1 MMGRCGKKAAMDL
14 GIRELRAG
22 LSGHLSAVRA
32 GRTITVTDHGRP
44 IAQIIPLGTP
54 TRLESL
60 RAEGRVSRASIQKVP
75 APQPTARGT
84 VSDLI
89 DDNRR

>member
-1 MMGRCGKKAAMDL
+1 MDL

-22 LSGHLSAVRA
+22 LSRHLSAVRE
-32 GRTITVTDHGRP
+32 GRTITVTDNGRP
-44 IAQIIPLGTP
+44 IARIVPLGTP

-60 RAEGRVSRASIQKVP
+60 RAEGRVSRAPTQKTA
-75 APQPTARGT
+75 APQPSARGA